1 MGVLSWPGSFV
12 NLRNGSAGINYRQR
26 DNIILAPIVL
36 GAGLRAGAGIGTYDT
51 VT

>member
-36 GAGLRAGAGIGTYDT
+36 GVGLRAGASIGTYDT